1 MARIGRYKIP
11 RPFKDEDI
19 WFRFFTKKQLMYLL
33 IFGGTG
39 VLLLFVSAIAK
50 MAIIGGILFVVFLAL
65 GIIIP
70 RFNMP
75 DDKYLWGGGMPL
87 ETIFLRL
94 VLKKISK
101 KALYIKYHNK
111 EGKSK

>member
-1 MARIGRYKIP
+1 MARLGRYKIP

-33 IFGGTG
+33 VFGGIG
-39 VLLLFVSAIAK
+39 LLLLMLSAVAK
-50 MAIIGGILFVVFLAL
+50 MVVIGGILFVVFLVL
-65 GIIIP
+65 GIVIP

-87 ETIFLRL
+87 ETIFIRWIF
-94 VLKKISK
+94 KKISK
-101 KALYIKYHNK
+101 KSLYIKCHTK
-111 EGKSK
+111 GGEFK